1 MPRRFIAGAVCPR
14 CGEMDKLV
22 VDSDADTRECVRCG
36 YGDERPGDA
45 DNRPGGAA
53 APELTT
59 RVSRPAA
66 RLVETPTEKLRLL
79 NDKPGQNNS
88 KG

>member
-53 APELTT
+53 A
-59 RVSRPAA
+59 

-79 NDKPGQNNS
+79 SDKPGQNNS

>member
-22 VDSDADTRECVRCG
+22 VDSDADSRECVHCG
-36 YGDERPGDA
+36 YGDE
-45 DNRPGGAA
+45 RPGGAA

-79 NDKPGQNNS
+79 NDKPGPNNS